1 MFRSFF
7 DGVSQYLLQLCEPLA
22 CRPTLGLQDA
32 AFSIVYLKVQL
43 VDLLLFCIVDGS
55 VLQETKVLLIG
66 LSVLRC

>member
-1 MFRSFF
+1 M
-7 DGVSQYLLQLCEPLA
+7 A

-55 VLQETKVLLIG
+55 VLQETKVLLID
-66 LSVLRC
+66 LSVLMKAVWTPPHTHLWGSLMLRAM